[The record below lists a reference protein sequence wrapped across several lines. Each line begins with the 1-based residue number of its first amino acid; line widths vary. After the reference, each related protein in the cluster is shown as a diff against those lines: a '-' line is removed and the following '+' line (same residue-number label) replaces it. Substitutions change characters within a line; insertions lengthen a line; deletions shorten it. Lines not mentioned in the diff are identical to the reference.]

1 MLELY
6 SIDGFNEV
14 SESNRN
20 HGYHSRKM
28 VRCSEIIISREQLK
42 KYEYEAK
49 PYLLWGKI
57 HDADVVVT
65 QVDEVFSPTVNEFK
79 KKQA

>member
-1 MLELY
+1 
-6 SIDGFNEV
+6 
-14 SESNRN
+14 
-20 HGYHSRKM
+20 M